1 MAQAMADADL
11 DVCMIEESWKFPTP
25 AQLLTF
31 AAEWHALGGVLA
43 TSFREPWGRFRSNY
57 LREHG
62 YARATNL
69 TIAQYAKRSYA
80 QTPTGGEVVKSV
92 AHNILKYGAYNRP
105 NFYVRLLNGRAEPP
119 GQDSKMGPGEL
130 KSALSG
136 VAHIYYVF
144 LLEGDLQPKVR
155 RAMLGRDV
163 ERPHVSNSFFS
174 ARAVASYPERLKQMP
189 PTDHYKP
196 KFLEANC
203 ADLSFYYALVNKLRA
218 EKLCKGCAIPP
229 HRFFRG
235 SEAHPRPRCFNVA
248 DEKPHPSLWAQMT
261 ALWRGA
267 KENAVTTAIYLET
280 HE

>member
-1 MAQAMADADL
+1 MGREQALLKAQEAVEVLKRVVAERKMAAARAAAKLQKEADAHKHR
-11 DVCMIEESWKFPTP
+11 DVSRAKYKTNLKNAEESVTYNLEK
-25 AQLLTF
+25 
-31 AAEWHALGGVLA
+31 
-43 TSFREPWGRFRSNY
+43 
-57 LREHG
+57 LREKTAHVATIRERQET
-62 YARATNL
+62 ARQRV
-69 TIAQYAKRSYA
+69 IDAKEHKNEA
-80 QTPTGGEVVKSV
+80 NHETKSV

-130 KSALSG
+130 QSALSV
-136 VAHIYYVF
+136 VAHIDFVF

-163 ERPHVSNSFFS
+163 DMPHVSNSFFS

-218 EKLCKGCAIPP
+218 EKLCKGCATPP

-248 DEKPHPSLWAQMT
+248 DVKPHPSL
-261 ALWRGA
+261 
-267 KENAVTTAIYLET
+267 
-280 HE
+280 